1 VSAIVFF
8 FDLKPER
15 PAADTAYGSAAN
27 LYWLVNEQKIAPHI
41 PVIDKSNRSD
51 GTLSRDDFT
60 FDKAAAAPAGAS
72 GKGRRYQ
79 HSPPSPHQ
87 SLARLLQRNRQKP
100 ALTLCP
106 FVGISPETRRDR
118 ARQAA

>member
-1 VSAIVFF
+1 
-8 FDLKPER
+8 LKPER

-27 LYWLVNEQKIAPHI
+27 LYWLVNEQQIAPHI

-106 FVGISPETRRDR
+106 FVGISPETSRDR